1 MSSYVN
7 TNSQTNYICRNGNED
22 WCFCMQCCHRE
33 EDGGYCQ
40 CDLCIGL
47 IENSRFEEEQERKEN
62 YKKICDFFQLPSV
75 YSSMEITDFR
85 DIDSILFYE
94 VAENNEMSADE
105 ISILLKKYMNSI
117 DDFKDKG
124 LIKKIKIM
132 ILFQIV
138 SLPNIRKFITSH
150 NKLFDVISYKFK
162 EFSKNNDKV
171 FVSFIEQFNFYL

>member
-1 MSSYVN
+1 
-7 TNSQTNYICRNGNED
+7 
-22 WCFCMQCCHRE
+22 
-33 EDGGYCQ
+33 
-40 CDLCIGL
+40 
-47 IENSRFEEEQERKEN
+47 
-62 YKKICDFFQLPSV
+62 
-75 YSSMEITDFR
+75 
-85 DIDSILFYE
+85 
-94 VAENNEMSADE
+94 
-105 ISILLKKYMNSI
+105 MNSI